1 MAGPHLSQHRCR
13 YLRCGV
19 LIMLKTLTV
28 WDVELT
34 DTFGGEANYSWVR
47 RDQLALPQDASRRQ
61 IVTAAK
67 AALGLTG
74 CRCRTLEHGEGFELR
89 PVGSCTVAFVLP
101 SY

>member
-1 MAGPHLSQHRCR
+1 
-13 YLRCGV
+13 
-19 LIMLKTLTV
+19 MLKTLTV

-74 CRCRTLEHGEGFELR
+74 CRCRTFETAEGFELR
-89 PVGSCTVAFVLP
+89 PVCSCTVAFVSP

>member
-1 MAGPHLSQHRCR
+1 
-13 YLRCGV
+13 
-19 LIMLKTLTV
+19 MLKTLTV

-47 RDQLALPQDASRRQ
+47 RDQLALPHDASRRSV
-61 IVTAAK
+61 IIAAK

-74 CRCRTLEHGEGFELR
+74 CRCRTFEHGEGFELR

>member
-1 MAGPHLSQHRCR
+1 
-13 YLRCGV
+13 
-19 LIMLKTLTV
+19 MLKTLTV

-34 DTFGGEANYSWVR
+34 DTFGGQANYSWVR
-47 RDQLALPQDASRRQ
+47 RDQLALPKDASRRQ

-74 CRCRTLEHGEGFELR
+74 TRCRTFETGEGFELR
-89 PVGSCTVAFVLP
+89 PVGACTVAFILP

>member
-1 MAGPHLSQHRCR
+1 
-13 YLRCGV
+13 
-19 LIMLKTLTV
+19 MLTALTV

-47 RDQLALPQDASRRQ
+47 RDQLALPQDASRRS
-61 IVTAAK
+61 IITAAK

-74 CRCRTLEHGEGFELR
+74 VRCRTVDCGEGFELR
-89 PVGSCTVAFVLP
+89 PSGSATVAFVLP

>member
-1 MAGPHLSQHRCR
+1 MLS
-13 YLRCGV
+13 
-19 LIMLKTLTV
+19 TLTV

-47 RDQLALPQDASRRQ
+47 RDQLALPQDASRRS
-61 IVTAAK
+61 IITAAK

-74 CRCRTLEHGEGFELR
+74 CRCRTF
-89 PVGSCTVAFVLP
+89 AFVLP